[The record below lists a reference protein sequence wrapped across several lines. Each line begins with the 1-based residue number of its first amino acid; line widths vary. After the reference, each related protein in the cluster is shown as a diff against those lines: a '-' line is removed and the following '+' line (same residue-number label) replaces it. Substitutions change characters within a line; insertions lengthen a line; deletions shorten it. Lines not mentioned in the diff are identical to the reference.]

1 MSHPMIIRGG
11 LLARI
16 GLLHAL
22 VGVVS
27 SAGCYRAPTPAHQA
41 APVDRPTTP
50 HVQQPTDAELHRR
63 FSGVVVARTAKGGL
77 SIRPLGATV
86 GGGPPLYLIDG
97 APVLA
102 DPSRGFDWLKPED
115 VERITVLRDPAQTA
129 VYGPRGVNGVI
140 LVTTKQAQTRRSRA
154 P

>member
-1 MSHPMIIRGG
+1 MRCLIFRGN
-11 LLARI
+11 LLARS

-27 SAGCYRAPTPAHQA
+27 SAGCHRASTPAHHTA
-41 APVDRPTTP
+41 TVERTIGG
-50 HVQQPTDAELHRR
+50 HVQQVGGEQLPRR
-63 FSGVVVARTAKGGL
+63 FPGVVVARTAAGGV
-77 SIRPLGATV
+77 SIRALSALVGA
-86 GGGPPLYLIDG
+86 GPPLYVIDG
-97 APVLA
+97 APFLA

-115 VERITVLRDPAQTA
+115 IERITVLRDPAETA

-140 LVTTKQAQTRRSRA
+140 LITTKQAQTPRTRE